1 MQALSHPY
9 PMIIGILSDIHDNLN
24 KLEQALRLFEEK
36 GAQELV
42 FCGDFCS
49 PFSARRIAQ
58 WNGPVHAVFGNND
71 GDRFAISRVVADN
84 PKFRL
89 YGEYGGD
96 EQQLITIDGIRIC
109 ITHYP
114 FYAVP
119 LARTG
124 WFDAVFAGHTHKA
137 EKQRF
142 GSCLFLN
149 PGEVA
154 GVFGTPTVALYDTAL
169 RSSELLELG

>member
-1 MQALSHPY
+1 MLL
-9 PMIIGILSDIHDNLN
+9 GILSDIHDNLN
-24 KLEQALRLFEEK
+24 ALDRAMARFREVGVK
-36 GAQELV
+36 ELI
-42 FCGDFCS
+42 FCGDFCA
-49 PFSARRIAQ
+49 PFSASRLAG
-58 WNGPVHAVFGNND
+58 WDGPVHAVFGNND
-71 GDRFAISRVVADN
+71 GDRFLIQRRAAVN
-84 PKFRL
+84 PAFRI

-96 EQQLITIDGIRIC
+96 EENLITIDGVRIC

-124 WFDAVFAGHTHKA
+124 WFDAVFTGHTHKA

-142 GSCLFLN
+142 GSCLLLN

-154 GVFGTPTVALYDTAL
+154 GIFGDPTVAIYDTQL
-169 RSSELLELG
+169 RSSEILGV

>member
-1 MQALSHPY
+1 MR
-9 PMIIGILSDIHDNLN
+9 IGILSDIHDNLVN
-24 KLEQALRLFEEK
+24 LDRALAHFRSA
-36 GAQELV
+36 GVSELI

-49 PFSARRIAQ
+49 PFSAAKLAS
-58 WNGPVHAVFGNND
+58 WEGKVHAVFGNND
-71 GDRFAISRVVADN
+71 GDRFTIRQKIQHH
-84 PKFRL
+84 PEFHL

-96 EQQLITIDGIRIC
+96 EEHLITIDGVRIC

-114 FYAVP
+114 FYAVA

-124 WFDAVFAGHTHKA
+124 WFDAVFTGHTHKA

-142 GSCLFLN
+142 SSCLLLN

-154 GVFGTPTVALYDTAL
+154 GVFGPATVAVYDTQL
-169 RSSELLELG
+169 RSSEIVELGDGGY